1 MTENGVDREPQGG
14 SSAAADSSAPF
25 RCVLLPFRLW
35 GRFPSE
41 WERGGGSQR
50 CRKGEES
57 GDAREGGPPAANVD
71 DGVPK
76 LRQMPCDGRE
86 EEEEDRGVS
95 G

>member
-1 MTENGVDREPQGG
+1 MELIGNRKGAAVQRRTRRLPSGVY
-14 SSAAADSSAPF
+14 
-25 RCVLLPFRLW
+25 C
-35 GRFPSE
+35 FPS
-41 WERGGGSQR
+41 GCGGDSPPSGSVGGSQR